1 MILKSEYFSIGYFL
15 VALIHLFIGI
25 YILNKNKKHHLNKIL
40 FFVTLSLAIW
50 SFGFSMENSAT
61 SLEKALAW
69 RRVMAVGWGS
79 FFALLVHY
87 IILLTGKENIL
98 FNQTRKLLFYSPS
111 IFLILTFSLI
121 PNIAKAQYNLSWTKL
136 GWMNAAT
143 GGLMDVIFNLYVVV
157 FSAVALILLIVWRD
171 KKRSREVRKTKVIIV
186 ATLTLAVVF
195 GVISD
200 LVLYRS
206 IGLEIPQLGV
216 FFAVIPII
224 GTVYSINIH
233 GLMIARQHR
242 SYQDDY
248 FLNEKKHQMIFAYTS
263 ALIIIIGIVN
273 IGVYFVSAYTLEDV
287 LGVSGLICLAGILV
301 MFISIYVSRLETQ
314 DKLYFFINT
323 GLVTYLLI
331 HYSGRLANNFI
342 WALPVLFL
350 LISILF
356 NYKRFI
362 YAISLTSLI
371 YHAHDWAFNQGQ
383 IIDITYMDW
392 TLQISFYILIFLSVL
407 LVNNYLNDK
416 LLLNQRYIINHQ
428 NLAQLSSDFITID
441 KNTIEKKTLELLDVA
456 NKLLDA
462 SCGHAIKYP
471 REGQSFGESI
481 QTSNQCHVEYT
492 TLDTIKYGLG
502 ELSDSFFNGEII
514 QIFDLENHVQQ
525 NDNFRCIVDNNRARS
540 MILIPVTRGN
550 DNQGHLMFLSGKRKQ
565 WGNEEEES
573 LIILRNILSD
583 AWDKIDSQN
592 NINELAYSDLLTGLS
607 NRKMFQIHMDEILRI
622 SKRSNLQLGIMFLD
636 LDDFK
641 YINDTLG
648 HDAGDELLRIIGNRI
663 KENLRLQDIACRFGG
678 DEFLV
683 IIPGVA
689 SINELQSIVENI
701 MSTFEVDV
709 NIKNHM
715 LKVAASAGIAV
726 YPEDGN
732 ASETLVKHADMA
744 MYKAKALGKNKYVFC
759 NDSMKRETGERT
771 KLLKDLHYA
780 LVNDELFLM
789 FQPQV
794 NCDKN
799 LISGFEALVRWQ
811 HPQKG
816 MISPG
821 VFIPLAEQSGLIHEI
836 GEWVLINACKQSYT
850 WRKEGFDQH
859 IMAVNLSVEQLK
871 DERIID
877 KVTRIIGT
885 YHMDPKYLEL
895 EVTESVAIHEEDD
908 VIQRLAQ
915 FREMGISIAI
925 DDFGTEYSSL
935 SRLKRLPIDRLKLAM
950 EFVRNVDQ
958 SEKDQAVAKVI
969 IDLAKNMK
977 FRLIAEGVERK
988 EELDFLMSN
997 GCSEFQGY
1005 YFYRP
1010 MRVDEINSFEGQEV
1024 RL

>member
-1 MILKSEYFSIGYFL
+1 M
-15 VALIHLFIGI
+15 ALIHIFIGI
-25 YILNKNKKHHLNKIL
+25 YVLNKNKKHNLNKRL

-61 SLEKALAW
+61 SLEKALLW
-69 RRVMAVGWGS
+69 RRVMAIGWGS

-87 IILLTGKENIL
+87 IMNLTEKQSILC
-98 FNQTRKLLFYSPS
+98 NQARKFLFYSPS

-121 PNIAKAQYNLSWTKL
+121 PNVAEAQYNLRWTKL

-143 GGLMDVIFNLYVVV
+143 GGFIDTIFNLYVLVY
-157 FSAVALILLIVWRD
+157 SAIALILLIVWNDER
-171 KKRSREVRKTKVIIV
+171 KKQAVRKTKVIIV

-242 SYQDDY
+242 SYEDNY

-263 ALIIIIGIVN
+263 VLIIVIGIAN
-273 IGVYFVSAYTLEDV
+273 IGVYFVSSYTLEDLLV
-287 LGVSGLICLAGILV
+287 VSGLICLAGILV
-301 MFISIYVSRLETQ
+301 MFNSIYVTRSATQ
-314 DKLYFFINT
+314 DKLFFFINT

-331 HYSGRLANNFI
+331 HYSGSLANNII

-356 NYKRFI
+356 KYKRFI

-371 YHAHDWAFNQGQ
+371 YHAQDWAFNQGQ

-392 TLQISFYILIFLSVL
+392 TLQVAFYILIFLFVL
-407 LVNNYLNDK
+407 LVNNYLKDK
-416 LLLNQRYIINHQ
+416 LSENERYIINHQ
-428 NLAQLSSDFITID
+428 NLAQLSSEFITID
-441 KNTIEKKTLELLDVA
+441 KNTVEKKTLELLDVA
-456 NKLLDA
+456 NKLLDT

-471 REGQSFGESI
+471 REGQSSGESMQI
-481 QTSNQCHVEYT
+481 SNQCHVEYT

-514 QIFDLENHVQQ
+514 QIFDLESHVQQ
-525 NDNFRCIVDNNRARS
+525 NENFRSIVNNNRAKS

-565 WGNEEEES
+565 WGKEDEES
-573 LIILRNILSD
+573 LILLRNILAD
-583 AWDKIDSQN
+583 AWYKIDSQDH
-592 NINELAYSDLLTGLS
+592 INELAYSDILTGLC
-607 NRKMFQIHMDEILRI
+607 NRTMFQIHMDEMLKITQ
-622 SKRSNLQLGIMFLD
+622 RSNLQLGIIFLD

-641 YINDTLG
+641 QINDTFG
-648 HDAGDELLRIIGNRI
+648 HDVGDELLRIIAHRI
-663 KENLRLQDIACRFGG
+663 KECLRSQDIAGRFGG
-678 DEFLV
+678 DEFLL

-689 SINELQSIVENI
+689 SVNELIPLVENV

-709 NIKNHM
+709 SIKSHM
-715 LKVAASAGIAV
+715 FNVTASAGIAV
-726 YPEDGN
+726 YPVDGST
-732 ASETLVKHADMA
+732 SETLIKHADMA
-744 MYKAKALGKNKYVFC
+744 MYESKALGKNKYMVC
-759 NDSMKRETGERT
+759 NDLMKREISERI
-771 KLLKDLHYA
+771 KLLNDLHHA
-780 LVNDELFLM
+780 LANDELFLM
-789 FQPQV
+789 YQPQV
-794 NCDKN
+794 NSNKN
-799 LISGFEALVRWQ
+799 LINGFEALVRWQ
-811 HPQKG
+811 HPEKG

-836 GEWVLINACKQSYT
+836 GEWVLINACKQSHI
-850 WRKEGFDQH
+850 WRKQGFDQH

-877 KVTRIIGT
+877 KVSRIIGT

-895 EVTESVAIHEEDD
+895 EVTESVAIHEEDE
-908 VIQRLAQ
+908 VIQRLDQ

-977 FRLIAEGVERK
+977 FSLIAEGVERK
-988 EELDFLMSN
+988 EELDFLMRN

-1010 MRVDEINSFEGQEV
+1010 MRVDDIDLFEGNV
-1024 RL
+1024 MKLLN